1 MNFVLRGK
9 LASAHPYSLDK
20 TLTVV
25 GAAAEAN
32 ATGEAIEKAKEFT
45 KDHVDNEANP
55 HKVTAKQLGLENV
68 DNTSDEDKPV
78 SKLQAEA
85 IAEAKKAGT
94 NAQETADTK
103 TQKTEVI
110 VELSATGWTDLT
122 QTVEVTGVTENNTVI
137 VGSAPG
143 NYDAYADSA
152 VRCTGQGE
160 GTLIFACE
168 EKPST
173 NLTVN
178 VLILD

>member
-32 ATGEAIEKAKEFT
+32 ATGKAIAEAKKAT
-45 KDHVDNEANP
+45 KDHVDNKANP
-55 HKVTAKQLGLENV
+55 HNVTAKQLGLENV
-68 DNTSDEDKPV
+68 DNTSDEEKPV
-78 SKLQAEA
+78 STLQAKA
-85 IAEAKKAGT
+85 IADAKKAGT
-94 NAQETADTK
+94 DAQVTADAK
-103 TQKTEVI
+103 TQKTEAI
-110 VELSATGWTDLT
+110 VELAVSGWTDLT
-122 QTVEVTGVTENNTVI
+122 QTVEVSGVTEDNTVI
-137 VGSAPG
+137 VGAAPAS
-143 NYDAYADSA
+143 YIAYADSN

-160 GTLIFACE
+160 GTLIFACD